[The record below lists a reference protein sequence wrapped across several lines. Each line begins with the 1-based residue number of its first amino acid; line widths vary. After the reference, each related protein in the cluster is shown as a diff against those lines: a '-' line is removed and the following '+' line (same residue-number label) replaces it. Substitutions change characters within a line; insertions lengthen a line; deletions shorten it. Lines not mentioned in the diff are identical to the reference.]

1 MRRALWTTLLA
12 VLLLALPARAHGWH
26 VPQVQVNG
34 TCRVY
39 LRIHVG
45 NANVPL
51 APWYLYFPAEAQSL
65 SHLGTGQFPNWR
77 PQTHS
82 AFAYPPPVPGFAP
95 PGVRPAGLQ
104 PVSYHAPAA
113 PGYWYGQ

>member
-12 VLLLALPARAHGWH
+12 VLLLALPTPAHAWH
-26 VPQVQVNG
+26 VPDVQVNG

-39 LRIHVG
+39 LRVQIG

-65 SHLGTGQFPNWR
+65 SHLGTGQFPNWQR
-77 PQTHS
+77 PNQS
-82 AFAYPPPVPGFAP
+82 AFAYPQPLPGFAP
-95 PGVRPAGLQ
+95 PGARQAALQ
-104 PVSYHAPAA
+104 PVGYFAPPA